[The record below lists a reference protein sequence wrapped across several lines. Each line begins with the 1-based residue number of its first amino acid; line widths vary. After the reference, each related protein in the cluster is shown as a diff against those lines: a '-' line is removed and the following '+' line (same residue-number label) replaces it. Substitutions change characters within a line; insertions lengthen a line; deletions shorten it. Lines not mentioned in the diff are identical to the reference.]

1 MAAWISSLSLATLA
15 ILAAITAYLGWWRS
29 SLFRESF
36 SSLSIELS
44 CEKIWADESLTLLIL
59 SAKLKNTSRV
69 LTSIESVEWR
79 LTQMAPRVE
88 DAIDLFPTPNNPVS
102 FQDYWLEPQEEDV
115 IFSEIWIDTPPVP
128 QPVFA
133 QVEVRCPKY
142 ENAQPRGWIRRIHFI
157 VEDFNA

>member
-1 MAAWISSLSLATLA
+1 MAAWISALSLATLA
-15 ILAAITAYLGWWRS
+15 IVAAITAYLGWWRS

-36 SSLSIELS
+36 SSLSIELT

-69 LTSIESVEWR
+69 MASIESVEWR
-79 LTQMAPRVE
+79 LTQMAPRFE
-88 DAIDLFPTPNNPVS
+88 DAVELYPAPNNPVS
-102 FQDYWLEPQEEDV
+102 FQDYWLEPDEEDV
-115 IFSEIWIDTPPVP
+115 IFSEIWIDTPQMP

-133 QVEVRCPKY
+133 QVEVRCPQY

-157 VEDFNA
+157 LEDLNA